1 MYIKVNILWLAFKS
15 LAYTLVY
22 SDPNATLQD
31 EAVTKAFE
39 KVQAK
44 LVEEFKADIR

>member
-1 MYIKVNILWLAFKS
+1 MYIKVNILWLA
-15 LAYTLVY
+15 
-22 SDPNATLQD
+22 DPNATLQD